1 MKYINMGDDEFKK
14 ERIHAIAV
22 NVRRLLDKNGVK
34 QTKLAEYCGVQR
46 STMSDYLNER
56 SAPSFGVIQKIA
68 DFFEVPKSAI
78 DPVYV
83 ELLTEKGMAQK
94 NNESHTIKVYGKI
107 AAGQPLEAIEDI
119 TEEIVYPWLKDD
131 IDIENIFA
139 LQVNGDSMDKVVPD
153 NYYAIF
159 EKQNTV
165 RTGEIAAVIVNG
177 GDATLKKVHLLSNKI
192 ILEPLSHNLEH
203 EEQAY
208 KEFDDVRIIGR
219 YIGCVSPYS
228 EN

>member
-1 MKYINMGDDEFKK
+1 MSDDEFKK

-22 NVRRLLDKNGVK
+22 NVRKLLDKHGIK

-68 DFFEVPKSAI
+68 DFFEVPKSSI

-83 ELLTEKGMAQK
+83 ELLTEKGMIRKTKQTP
-94 NNESHTIKVYGKI
+94 TISVYRKI
-107 AAGQPLEAIEDI
+107 TTGTPLEEIEDI
-119 TEEIVYPWLKDD
+119 TEEIICPWLKDD
-131 IDIENIFA
+131 IDTNNLFA
-139 LQVNGDSMDKVVPD
+139 LKMNGDSMNKVVPD
-153 NYYAIF
+153 RYYAVF
-159 EKQNTV
+159 KKQNTV
-165 RTGEIAAVIVNG
+165 RTGEIAAVMVNG
-177 GDATLKKVHLLSNKI
+177 GEATLKKVHLLSNKI
-192 ILEPLSHNLEH
+192 ILEPLSYSPNYV
-203 EEQAY
+203 EQPY
-208 KEFDDVRIIGR
+208 GEFDNVKIIGK